1 MKKYLLLFFIIFSCN
16 KTENT
21 ISIIE
26 KIPDNPLVVL
36 NINNFKEINYNQLN
50 LLEKSLNL
58 KFENIDLLEPQGE
71 LIYSFHKTGKN
82 NLNSVVIQQ
91 DFDYKI
97 KDSLVRDTISYNGQ
111 NIYLFKDDFYLS
123 KIDNYLYFS
132 KEKLL
137 IENIIRDATFSKNIE
152 YLNFKKTHSS
162 KTKNVSINISEKYG
176 ELNFNSKKEDIS
188 KYSKWIQYE
197 LDTKNDNINILGV
210 FQKEDNKPVNILLD
224 IKKSKSN
231 ILKLVPN
238 NFSEFTRLSFQS
250 ETVENNFNNEQ
261 TKLSAN
267 EKKLNSFFKSVNELG
282 LITVNN
288 ESLLILNFE
297 EASLNESFND
307 KKLISKYR
315 GQSIF
320 DASNI
325 KLSSFDIM
333 EFNLTTNYNF
343 FTVLNESVIFAN
355 DISVIQNML
364 LNYNNKSL
372 IINNPS
378 FLNFLKSIPEKTTYF
393 EILNM
398 GDSNETVEYP
408 YWFTNY
414 ELLGENNFK
423 SIFTTTKFDTKTQR
437 KLNLIFSKKIDNKII
452 FDPKF
457 IYNYKSGKKN
467 IILQDSDYNLI
478 VMDMNG
484 KETLRKKLNSKIISD
499 IFQVDLYKNNRLQY
513 SFLTEEEFLI
523 LDIKGNLVKKI
534 SHKKTS
540 SEKFLSVFDYDNNR
554 NYRFVIQDGKSLK
567 MLDSKLNTVKGFKRN
582 KLNSDIKFPI
592 KHVRIL
598 NKDYLLLVSK
608 NNKPLILDRRGNIRI
623 KLPENFTTS
632 TNHFYENDGGI
643 ITINDLNQLVRIEL
657 NGKISSKQLP
667 DQKNIIHSNKNNLIV
682 LSNGN
687 ITINNTEYKIPFGNF
702 DDLNIKGSK
711 NNTYFHFRDVNEK
724 KSYLYNSNGIISGF
738 PIYSTSTFEFS
749 FDKNQ
754 DFITF
759 KGDDDELLLYSLN

>member
-16 KTENT
+16 ETENT
-21 ISIIE
+21 ISIID

-36 NINNFKEINYNQLN
+36 NINDFKEINYNQLN

-238 NFSEFTRLSFQS
+238 NFSEFRRLSFQS

-297 EASLNESFND
+297 EAGLNESFND
-307 KKLISKYR
+307 KKLISK
-315 GQSIF
+315 
-320 DASNI
+320 
-325 KLSSFDIM
+325 
-333 EFNLTTNYNF
+333 
-343 FTVLNESVIFAN
+343 
-355 DISVIQNML
+355 
-364 LNYNNKSL
+364 
-372 IINNPS
+372 
-378 FLNFLKSIPEKTTYF
+378 
-393 EILNM
+393 
-398 GDSNETVEYP
+398 
-408 YWFTNY
+408 
-414 ELLGENNFK
+414 
-423 SIFTTTKFDTKTQR
+423 
-437 KLNLIFSKKIDNKII
+437 
-452 FDPKF
+452 
-457 IYNYKSGKKN
+457 
-467 IILQDSDYNLI
+467 
-478 VMDMNG
+478 
-484 KETLRKKLNSKIISD
+484 
-499 IFQVDLYKNNRLQY
+499 
-513 SFLTEEEFLI
+513 
-523 LDIKGNLVKKI
+523 
-534 SHKKTS
+534 
-540 SEKFLSVFDYDNNR
+540 
-554 NYRFVIQDGKSLK
+554 
-567 MLDSKLNTVKGFKRN
+567 
-582 KLNSDIKFPI
+582 
-592 KHVRIL
+592 
-598 NKDYLLLVSK
+598 
-608 NNKPLILDRRGNIRI
+608 
-623 KLPENFTTS
+623 
-632 TNHFYENDGGI
+632 
-643 ITINDLNQLVRIEL
+643 
-657 NGKISSKQLP
+657 
-667 DQKNIIHSNKNNLIV
+667 
-682 LSNGN
+682 
-687 ITINNTEYKIPFGNF
+687 
-702 DDLNIKGSK
+702 
-711 NNTYFHFRDVNEK
+711 
-724 KSYLYNSNGIISGF
+724 
-738 PIYSTSTFEFS
+738 
-749 FDKNQ
+749 
-754 DFITF
+754 
-759 KGDDDELLLYSLN
+759 

>member
-1 MKKYLLLFFIIFSCN
+1 MKKYLLLFFIIFSCD

-21 ISIIE
+21 ISIID

-36 NINNFKEINYNQLN
+36 NINDFKEINYNQLN

-137 IENIIRDATFSKNIE
+137 IENIIRNATFSKNID

-162 KTKNVSINISEKYG
+162 KTKNISINISEKYE
-176 ELNFNSKKEDIS
+176 ELNFNSKNEDIS

-320 DASNI
+320 DATNI
-325 KLSSFDIM
+325 KLSSFDIID
-333 EFNLTTNYNF
+333 FNLTTNYNF

-378 FLNFLKSIPEKTTYF
+378 FLNFLKSIP
-393 EILNM
+393 
-398 GDSNETVEYP
+398 
-408 YWFTNY
+408 
-414 ELLGENNFK
+414 LGENNFK
-423 SIFTTTKFDTKTQR
+423 SIFTTTKFDTKTPR

-484 KETLRKKLNSKIISD
+484 KETLRQKLNSKIISD

-513 SFLTEEEFLI
+513 SFLTEDEFLI
-523 LDIKGNLVKKI
+523 LDINGKLVKKI
-534 SHKKTS
+534 SHNKSS
-540 SEKFLSVFDYDNNR
+540 SEKFLSVFDYDNTR

-592 KHVRIL
+592 KHLRIL
-598 NKDYLLLVSK
+598 NKDYLLLVTK

-657 NGKISSKQLP
+657 NGKISTKQLP
-667 DQKNIIHSNKNNLIV
+667 DQKNMIHSNKNNLIV

-687 ITINNTEYKIPFGNF
+687 ITINNTDYKIPFGDF

-724 KSYLYNSNGIISGF
+724 KSYLYNSNGMISGF